1 MATIKTTAPAKINL
15 TLHVT
20 GQRDDGYHLLDSL
33 VVFAEVGDV
42 ISATRAVDM
51 RLTVTGHFAEGVP
64 IDSSNLVL
72 KAAEALRR
80 ERGVT
85 MGAHLHLEK
94 NLPHAAGIGGGSSDA
109 AATLKLLAELWDV
122 EPLAHDDPAVLALGA
137 DVPVCLRAPTPCRM
151 AGIGEELSDFTALPR
166 AALVLVNPNVEV
178 PTPEAFRGLT
188 QKSNPP
194 MGELPVGVTLNGF
207 TDWLHEQRNDLH
219 KPAATFAPEI
229 EKALTMMRQQRAVL
243 WAGMSGS
250 GATCVA
256 VVKDMGAAR
265 QVARM
270 IQIREQSWWVVPTP
284 LLS

>member
-1 MATIKTTAPAKINL
+1 MTTIKTTAPAKINL

-20 GQRDDGYHLLDSL
+20 GQRTDGYHLLDSL
-33 VVFAEVGDV
+33 VTFAEVGDV

-51 RLTVTGHFAEGVP
+51 RLTVSGHFAAGVP
-64 IDSSNLVL
+64 TDGSNLIL
-72 KAAEALRR
+72 RAAEALRSV
-80 ERGVT
+80 RGIT

-122 EPLAHDDPAVLALGA
+122 EPLPHDHDAVVALGA

-151 AGIGEELSDFTALPR
+151 RGIGDHLTDFTALPR
-166 AALVLVNPNVEV
+166 AAMVLVNPGVEV
-178 PTPEAFRGLT
+178 PTPATFNGLKT
-188 QKSNPP
+188 KRNPS
-194 MGELPVGVTLNGF
+194 MGDLPTGATLPEF
-207 TDWLHEQRNDLH
+207 AAWLNEQRNDLH
-219 KPAATFAPEI
+219 PPAAAIAPEI
-229 EKALTMMRQQRAVL
+229 DEALTLLRNQRGVL

-256 VVKDMGAAR
+256 LVKDMGAAR
-265 QVARM
+265 QVARP
-270 IQIREQSWWVVPTP
+270 IQIRKGSWWVVPTP